1 MKEPKQNSISKLK
14 NHPASEINEWVI
26 GKFKD
31 YCLARGFDHKKAQRC
46 VLRIRN
52 ISNWLEP
59 DFCKLTSSDML
70 EIKARVEKSQDD
82 DALKKRYKATLDIF
96 CKFLKQKRIL
106 KIDRIESSIKNI
118 KISSISERNKELIL
132 QFKDECFAT
141 GLGKLRVLKYLYS
154 TRKLAEWLN
163 VDFDKATKANIK
175 TLVAEIEKSS
185 YSENSKHDFEVAIK
199 KFYKWLKGDENTYP
213 EEVRWLKTTMKNSK
227 IKIPEDLIME
237 NEVKDLVNAAECE
250 RDRAFVF
257 LLYESGCR
265 IGELLGLKLK
275 NIQKDEYGFILIV
288 KGKTGMRRV
297 RIVSASPHLALWMNI
312 HPKRNDPESDLWA
325 SKNKNMDK
333 ITYNRLRYILRELKN
348 KTGLKKAVNP
358 HNFRHSRATYLAN
371 YLTESQMCEYFGWK
385 QGSDMTSVYVHLSG
399 RDVDGAILKTHGIIT
414 NESEKEVSQLT
425 PAYCSRC
432 KEANPSSNKFCNK
445 CGMTLDEKAA
455 ANILQNEIERQKA
468 DDIMDEVIEDQEVKD
483 LLDRKIKA
491 LMERKMQV
499 LSEKKA
505 NALEK
510 GEKMNG

>member
-1 MKEPKQNSISKLK
+1 MKEPRHNLISKLESLPTSK
-14 NHPASEINEWVI
+14 GNEKI
-26 GKFKD
+26 LLRFRNS
-31 YCLARGFDHKKAQRC
+31 CLEMGFDQEKALRC
-46 VLRIRN
+46 VKRIRK
-52 ISNWLEP
+52 ISNWLEIELR
-59 DFCKLTSSDML
+59 KVNTSDVL
-70 EIKARVEKSQDD
+70 EIKSRIEKTKDD
-82 DALKKRYKATLDIF
+82 DKIKKVYKATLDIF
-96 CKFLKQKRIL
+96 YNFLKEEKIL
-106 KIDRIESSIKNI
+106 KIDPIESSIENI
-118 KISSISERNKELIL
+118 KKSSISERNKELIF

-163 VDFDKATKANIK
+163 IDFDKATKANMK
-175 TLVAEIEKSS
+175 TLVAEIERSS

-199 KFYKWLKGDENTYP
+199 KFYKWMKGCENSYP
-213 EEVRWLKTTMKNSK
+213 EEVDWLKTTMKNSK

-312 HPKRNDPESDLWA
+312 HPKRDDPESDVWT
-325 SKNKNMDK
+325 SKNKNMGK
-333 ITYNRLRYILRELKN
+333 ITYNRLRYILRGLKN

-371 YLTESQMCEYFGWK
+371 YLTESQMCEYFGWR

-425 PAYCSRC
+425 PAYCPRC
-432 KEANPSSNKFCNK
+432 KEANPSSNQFCNK

-455 ANILQNEIERQKA
+455 ANLLQNEIERQKA
-468 DDIMDEVIEDQEVKD
+468 DDIMDEVTEDQEVKD

-491 LMERKMQV
+491 LMERKMQAIMG
-499 LSEKKA
+499 KKA
-505 NALEK
+505 KALE
-510 GEKMNG
+510 